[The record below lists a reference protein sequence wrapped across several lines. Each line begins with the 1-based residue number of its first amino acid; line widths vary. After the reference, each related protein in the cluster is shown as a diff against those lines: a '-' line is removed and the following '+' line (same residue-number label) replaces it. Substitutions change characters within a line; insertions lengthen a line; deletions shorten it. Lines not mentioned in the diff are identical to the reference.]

1 MRLAMIIGILEIKLH
16 APYVHSLKEK
26 RMIVRSI
33 TAKLKKT
40 YNISVCET
48 TEQDIHQIIVIGIA
62 ALASHSAA
70 CDSILDQIID
80 YVEEHCEAEIIDIDR
95 TTSQF

>member
-1 MRLAMIIGILEIKLH
+1 MIIGVLELKLH

-33 TAKLKKT
+33 IAKLKNT
-40 YNISVCET
+40 FNISIGET
-48 TEQDIHQIIVIGIA
+48 KEQDIHQIIVIGIV

-80 YVEEHCEAEIIDIDR
+80 FVEDNCDAQIIDVFR

>member
-1 MRLAMIIGILEIKLH
+1 MIVGILEIKLH

-33 TAKLKKT
+33 TAKLKNT
-40 YNISVCET
+40 FNISVCET
-48 TEQDIHQIIVIGIA
+48 KEQDIHQIIVIGIA
-62 ALASHSAA
+62 ALASHSSA

-80 YVEEHCEAEIIDIDR
+80 YVEVNCDAQIIDIFR